1 MGLNCY
7 IPISESSLF
16 QFVRGTGMDPTVHGG
31 VQTDTVTDS
40 RLVITQMGN
49 VNQVVRLDGKVLTVQ
64 VPVEEPTSWV

>member
-16 QFVRGTGMDPTVHGG
+16 QFVRGTGTDPTVHGR

-49 VNQVVRLDGKVLTVQ
+49 VNQVVRLDGKGLTVQ
-64 VPVEEPTSWV
+64 VYIE